1 MTQIGGGDRPQKAA
15 HGSEI
20 QRASSD
26 ALGHGFTIAAA
37 IGVFLWAGDRADKAL
52 GTSPVFALSG
62 MLLGAA
68 AGFYR
73 LYAHLV
79 LMKRAEAEK
88 ADGEAETAGED
99 EPT

>member
-1 MTQIGGGDRPQKAA
+1 MTHPGGGNRTRKAA
-15 HGSEI
+15 DGSEV

-37 IGVFLWAGDRADKAL
+37 IGLFLWAGDRADKAL
-52 GTSPVFALSG
+52 GTGPVFALSG

-79 LMKRAEAEK
+79 LMKRENAKTEASE
-88 ADGEAETAGED
+88 ED
-99 EPT
+99 EST

>member
-1 MTQIGGGDRPQKAA
+1 MTHSGGGGRPQKKAA
-15 HGSEI
+15 GSDI
-20 QRASSD
+20 QKASSD

-37 IGVFLWAGDRADKAL
+37 IGLFLWAGDRADKAL

-62 MLLGAA
+62 MMLGAA

-79 LMKRAEAEK
+79 LMNRENEAGAES
-88 ADGEAETAGED
+88 DDD
-99 EPT
+99 EVESS

>member
-1 MTQIGGGDRPQKAA
+1 MTHPEGGDRTRKAA
-15 HGSEI
+15 DGSEV

-62 MLLGAA
+62 MMLGAA

-79 LMKRAEAEK
+79 LMKRDKAEPE
-88 ADGEAETAGED
+88 EPED
-99 EPT
+99 EEPT

>member
-1 MTQIGGGDRPQKAA
+1 MTHPEGGDRTRKAA
-15 HGSEI
+15 DGSEI
-20 QRASSD
+20 QRASSE

-37 IGVFLWAGDRADKAL
+37 IGLFLWVGDRADKAL
-52 GTSPVFALSG
+52 GTSPLFALSG
-62 MLLGAA
+62 MMLGAA

-79 LMKRAEAEK
+79 LMKRDEAEP
-88 ADGEAETAGED
+88 EAPDKD

>member
-1 MTQIGGGDRPQKAA
+1 MTHPEGGNRTRKAA
-15 HGSEI
+15 DGSEI

-62 MLLGAA
+62 MFLGAA

-79 LMKRAEAEK
+79 LMKREDATAEAS
-88 ADGEAETAGED
+88 DTD
-99 EPT
+99 DST

>member
-1 MTQIGGGDRPQKAA
+1 MTHPGGRDRSQKAA
-15 HGSEI
+15 DGSEI

-52 GTSPVFALSG
+52 GTSLFFALGG

-79 LMKRAEAEK
+79 LMKRDEAEP
-88 ADGEAETAGED
+88 EVPED
-99 EPT
+99 EEPT

>member
-1 MTQIGGGDRPQKAA
+1 MTHPGDGDRPRKATSGSDIQKAS
-15 HGSEI
+15 SE
-20 QRASSD
+20 

-37 IGVFLWAGDRADKAL
+37 IGLFLWAGDRADQAL

-79 LMKRAEAEK
+79 LANR
-88 ADGEAETAGED
+88 GEDPDEVTGED
-99 EPT
+99 ESR